1 MKQRHE
7 LKAIVV
13 FNLWP
18 INNYS
23 MRKVINLVESNIK
36 DEPPVD
42 MPVAGPEKLIGKN
55 NLLPIHFLREGV
67 EAADAVCKLEY
78 TGSDGREYVA
88 SGFMISENLLL
99 TNHHVF
105 SNPEEAKSANAIFR
119 FEKGNNG
126 VFLNPKIY
134 TAKPDTFFMT
144 NSELDF
150 SIVYLNNSPAKVH
163 GTITLKKRHDKV
175 LLFERVNIIQHP
187 AGQDKKISLQDN
199 KVVTFFESKLHYL
212 ADTMGGSSGS
222 PVFNNSWELVA
233 LHHAGSNTH
242 NVGIRISAICSKI
255 EELINSTPNA
265 FGKEKLAKELLNS
278 IH

>member
-1 MKQRHE
+1 MH
-7 LKAIVV
+7 
-13 FNLWP
+13 
-18 INNYS
+18 
-23 MRKVINLVESNIK
+23 KVISLAESHIK
-36 DEPPVD
+36 DESPVN
-42 MPVAGPEKLIGKN
+42 MPVAAPEKIIGKS
-55 NLLPIHFLREGV
+55 NLLPIHFLRQGV
-67 EAADAVCKLEY
+67 KAADAVCKLEY

-88 SGFMISENLLL
+88 SGFMISDNLLM

-105 SNPEEAKSANAIFR
+105 SNPEEAKTANALFR
-119 FEKGNNG
+119 FEKGDNG

-134 TAKPDTFFMT
+134 TADPDIFFMT

-150 SIVYLNNSPAKVH
+150 SIVYLKNSPGSKH

-222 PVFNNSWELVA
+222 PVFNNDWELVA
-233 LHHAGSNTH
+233 LHHAGSTTH

-255 EELINSTPNA
+255 EQLINSTPDA
-265 FGKEKLAKELLNS
+265 FGKEDLSKELLNS